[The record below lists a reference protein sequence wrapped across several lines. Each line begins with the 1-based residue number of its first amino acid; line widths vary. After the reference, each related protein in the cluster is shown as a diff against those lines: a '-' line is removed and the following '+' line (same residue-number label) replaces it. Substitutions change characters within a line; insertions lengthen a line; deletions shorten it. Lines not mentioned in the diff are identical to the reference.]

1 MKVLVVHN
9 KYRFPGGE
17 EESTRLET
25 LSLRRRGHEVI
36 EYHRDSSD
44 LDSGGVWQM
53 LRAACASFHSRRTE
67 KDLEA
72 LVARHAPDVAHVHN
86 VWPLIS
92 PSAYVVLDRLRVP
105 IVQTMHNYRFLTAD
119 GLHVPGEPP
128 WEHDGRAGSGSWA
141 SHLRRLVL
149 SLSLVVH
156 DRLGTMHRCI
166 DRYVYLTEDGL
177 EVFRRFGYDDAKA
190 SIKTNFVETST
201 LRPAATYDDT
211 IVYLGRLAPEKGVH
225 VLLEAMRVLPDVRL
239 AIIGSGP
246 EEQSLHRMQREYGLD
261 NVRFLGSIAGDERF
275 ELLSRA
281 RLAVIPSC
289 FREPQGRVGLEA
301 ASCGVPV
308 IASRIGG
315 LQCTIVENETGVLVP
330 PGDSVALAN
339 AIRALYHDEPR
350 LRRMRSS
357 TRAWAVR
364 FAGEES
370 NYDALMRI
378 YSLAIE
384 QRRAR
389 LLAPTRETWVRA
401 G

>member
-1 MKVLVVHN
+1 
-9 KYRFPGGE
+9 
-17 EESTRLET
+17 
-25 LSLRRRGHEVI
+25 
-36 EYHRDSSD
+36 
-44 LDSGGVWQM
+44 
-53 LRAACASFHSRRTE
+53 
-67 KDLEA
+67 
-72 LVARHAPDVAHVHN
+72 
-86 VWPLIS
+86 
-92 PSAYVVLDRLRVP
+92 
-105 IVQTMHNYRFLTAD
+105 
-119 GLHVPGEPP
+119 
-128 WEHDGRAGSGSWA
+128 
-141 SHLRRLVL
+141 
-149 SLSLVVH
+149 
-156 DRLGTMHRCI
+156 
-166 DRYVYLTEDGL
+166 
-177 EVFRRFGYDDAKA
+177 
-190 SIKTNFVETST
+190 
-201 LRPAATYDDT
+201 
-211 IVYLGRLAPEKGVH
+211 
-225 VLLEAMRVLPDVRL
+225 
-239 AIIGSGP
+239 
-246 EEQSLHRMQREYGLD
+246 
-261 NVRFLGSIAGDERF
+261 
-275 ELLSRA
+275 
-281 RLAVIPSC
+281 VIPSC